1 MAGISWTN
9 ARHSQHCSRN
19 ARYDSIAVINKPNS
33 IQKNIISMTQSLS
46 YHLLQCSSLT
56 FSGDNNVHL

>member
-9 ARHSQHCSRN
+9 ARDSQHCSRN
-19 ARYDSIAVINKPNS
+19 ARYDSIAIINKPNS
-33 IQKNIISMTQSLS
+33 IQIISKFS